1 MQGGNVT
8 SEFADWT
15 IVLGRFMLGAFFAY
29 GGITHFLAL
38 DPITQAMEDR
48 GVPQP
53 RLVLIAGSLF
63 QIVFGLLLAFGI
75 SVPAAAIALIAFT
88 VVASL
93 MLVDFWNRQEP
104 ARMALRNVFL
114 SNLAIIGGLLIAAGT
129 AG

>member
-1 MQGGNVT
+1 MT
-8 SEFADWT
+8 AEFADWT
-15 IVLGRFMLGAFFAY
+15 IVLGRFVLGAFFAY
-29 GGITHFLAL
+29 GGFTHFLAL
-38 DPITQAMEDR
+38 DPITQAMADR

-75 SVPAAAIALIAFT
+75 AVPVSAIALIAFT

-93 MLVDFWNRQEP
+93 MLVDFWNKQEP

>member
-1 MQGGNVT
+1 MT
-8 SEFADWT
+8 AEFADWT
-15 IVLGRFMLGAFFAY
+15 IVLGRFVLGAFFAY
-29 GGITHFLAL
+29 GGFTHFLAL
-38 DPITQAMEDR
+38 DPITQAMADR

-75 SVPAAAIALIAFT
+75 AVPAAAIALIAFT

-93 MLVDFWNRQEP
+93 MLVDFWNKQEP

-129 AG
+129 AA

>member
-1 MQGGNVT
+1 MT
-8 SEFADWT
+8 AEFADWT
-15 IVLGRFMLGAFFAY
+15 IVLGRFVLGAFFAY
-29 GGITHFLAL
+29 GGFTHFLAL
-38 DPITQAMEDR
+38 DPITQAMADR

-75 SVPAAAIALIAFT
+75 AVPVSAIALIAFT

-93 MLVDFWNRQEP
+93 MLVDFWNKEEP

>member
-1 MQGGNVT
+1 MT
-8 SEFADWT
+8 AEFADWT
-15 IVLGRFMLGAFFAY
+15 IVLGRFVLGAFFAY
-29 GGITHFLAL
+29 GGFTHFLAL
-38 DPITQAMEDR
+38 DPITQAMADR
-48 GVPQP
+48 GVPWP

-75 SVPAAAIALIAFT
+75 AVPVSAIALIAFT

-93 MLVDFWNRQEP
+93 MLVDFWNKQEP

-129 AG
+129 TG

>member
-1 MQGGNVT
+1 MT
-8 SEFADWT
+8 AEFADWT
-15 IVLGRFMLGAFFAY
+15 IVLGRFVLGAFFAY
-29 GGITHFLAL
+29 GGFTHFLAL
-38 DPITQAMEDR
+38 DPITQAMADR

-75 SVPAAAIALIAFT
+75 AMPVSAIALIAFT

-93 MLVDFWNRQEP
+93 MLVDFWNKQEP

-129 AG
+129 TG

>member
-1 MQGGNVT
+1 MT
-8 SEFADWT
+8 AEFADWT
-15 IVLGRFMLGAFFAY
+15 IVLGRFVLGAFFAY
-29 GGITHFLAL
+29 GGFTHFLAL
-38 DPITQAMEDR
+38 DPITQAMADR

-75 SVPAAAIALIAFT
+75 AVPVSAIALIAFT

-93 MLVDFWNRQEP
+93 MLVDFWNRQGPE
-104 ARMALRNVFL
+104 RMALRNVFL

>member
-1 MQGGNVT
+1 MT
-8 SEFADWT
+8 AEFADWT
-15 IVLGRFMLGAFFAY
+15 IVLGRFVLGAFFAY

-38 DPITQAMEDR
+38 DPITQAMADR

-75 SVPAAAIALIAFT
+75 AVPVSAIALIAFT

-93 MLVDFWNRQEP
+93 MLVDFWNSDP
-104 ARMALRNVFL
+104 AISTRRGCGTPR
-114 SNLAIIGGLLIAAGT
+114 SAIACVMGSSARKWVT
-129 AG
+129 PP

>member
-1 MQGGNVT
+1 MT
-8 SEFADWT
+8 AEFADWT
-15 IVLGRFMLGAFFAY
+15 IVLGRFVLGAFFAY
-29 GGITHFLAL
+29 GGVTHFLAL
-38 DPITQAMEDR
+38 DPITQAMAAR

-75 SVPAAAIALIAFT
+75 AVPVSAIALIAFT

-93 MLVDFWNRQEP
+93 MLVDFWNKQEP

>member
-1 MQGGNVT
+1 MT
-8 SEFADWT
+8 AEFADWT
-15 IVLGRFMLGAFFAY
+15 IVLGRFVLGAFFAY

-38 DPITQAMEDR
+38 DPITQAMADR

-75 SVPAAAIALIAFT
+75 AVPVSAIALIAFT

-93 MLVDFWNRQEP
+93 MLVDFWNKQEP

>member
-1 MQGGNVT
+1 MAA
-8 SEFADWT
+8 EFADWT
-15 IVLGRFMLGAFFAY
+15 IVLGRFVLGAFFAY
-29 GGITHFLAL
+29 GGFTHFLAL
-38 DPITQAMEDR
+38 DPITQAMADR
-48 GVPQP
+48 GVTQP

-75 SVPAAAIALIAFT
+75 AVPVSAIALIAFT

-93 MLVDFWNRQEP
+93 MLVDFWNKQEP
-104 ARMALRNVFL
+104 ARMALRNVFV

>member
-1 MQGGNVT
+1 MT
-8 SEFADWT
+8 AEFADWT
-15 IVLGRFMLGAFFAY
+15 IVLGRFVLGAFFAY
-29 GGITHFLAL
+29 GGFTHFLAL
-38 DPITQAMEDR
+38 DPITQAMADR

-75 SVPAAAIALIAFT
+75 AVPVSAIALIAFT

-93 MLVDFWNRQEP
+93 MRVDFWNKQEP

>member
-1 MQGGNVT
+1 MT
-8 SEFADWT
+8 AEFADWT
-15 IVLGRFMLGAFFAY
+15 IVLGRFVLGAFFAY
-29 GGITHFLAL
+29 GGVTHFLAL
-38 DPITQAMEDR
+38 DPITQAMAGR

-75 SVPAAAIALIAFT
+75 AVPVSAIALIAFT

-93 MLVDFWNRQEP
+93 MLVDFWNKQEP

>member
-1 MQGGNVT
+1 MT
-8 SEFADWT
+8 AEFADWT
-15 IVLGRFMLGAFFAY
+15 IVLGRFVLGAFFAY
-29 GGITHFLAL
+29 GGFTHFLAL
-38 DPITQAMEDR
+38 DPITQAMSDR

-75 SVPAAAIALIAFT
+75 AVPVSAIALIAFT

-93 MLVDFWNRQEP
+93 MLVDFWNKQEP

>member
-1 MQGGNVT
+1 MT
-8 SEFADWT
+8 AEFADRT
-15 IVLGRFMLGAFFAY
+15 IVLGRFVLGAFFAY
-29 GGITHFLAL
+29 GGVTHFLAL
-38 DPITQAMEDR
+38 DPITQAMAAR

-75 SVPAAAIALIAFT
+75 AVPVSAIALIAFT

-129 AG
+129 TG

>member
-1 MQGGNVT
+1 ME

-15 IVLGRFMLGAFFAY
+15 IVLGRFVLGAFFAY
-29 GGITHFLAL
+29 GGVTHFPAL
-38 DPITQAMEDR
+38 DPIAQAMAAR

-75 SVPAAAIALIAFT
+75 AAPFSALALVVFT
-88 VVASL
+88 IVASL

-104 ARMALRNVFL
+104 ARMALRNVFF

-129 AG
+129 AA

>member
-1 MQGGNVT
+1 MAA
-8 SEFADWT
+8 EFADWT
-15 IVLGRFMLGAFFAY
+15 IVLGRFVLGAFFAY
-29 GGITHFLAL
+29 GGFTHFLAL

-75 SVPAAAIALIAFT
+75 AVPVAAIALIVFT
-88 VVASL
+88 AVASL
-93 MLVDFWNRQEP
+93 MLVDFWNRQGPE
-104 ARMALRNVFL
+104 RMALRNVFL

-129 AG
+129 AA

>member
-1 MQGGNVT
+1 MT
-8 SEFADWT
+8 AEFADWT
-15 IVLGRFMLGAFFAY
+15 IVLGRFVLGAFFAY
-29 GGITHFLAL
+29 GGFTHFLAL
-38 DPITQAMEDR
+38 DPITQAMADR

-75 SVPAAAIALIAFT
+75 AVPAAAIALIAFT

-93 MLVDFWNRQEP
+93 MLVDFWNKQEP

-129 AG
+129 TG

>member
-1 MQGGNVT
+1 MT
-8 SEFADWT
+8 AEFADWT
-15 IVLGRFMLGAFFAY
+15 IVLGRFVLGAFFAY
-29 GGITHFLAL
+29 GGFTHFLAL
-38 DPITQAMEDR
+38 DPITQAMADR

-75 SVPAAAIALIAFT
+75 AVPVSAIALIAFT

-93 MLVDFWNRQEP
+93 MLVDFWNKQEP

-129 AG
+129 TG

>member
-1 MQGGNVT
+1 MT
-8 SEFADWT
+8 AEFADWT

-38 DPITQAMEDR
+38 DPITQAMADR

-75 SVPAAAIALIAFT
+75 AVPVSAIALIAFT

-93 MLVDFWNRQEP
+93 MLVDFWNKQEP

-114 SNLAIIGGLLIAAGT
+114 SNLAIIGGLLVAAG
-129 AG
+129 AAA

>member
-1 MQGGNVT
+1 MT
-8 SEFADWT
+8 AEFADWT
-15 IVLGRFMLGAFFAY
+15 IVLGRFVLGAFFAY
-29 GGITHFLAL
+29 GGFTHFLAL
-38 DPITQAMEDR
+38 DPITQAMADR

-75 SVPAAAIALIAFT
+75 AMPVSAIALIAFT

-93 MLVDFWNRQEP
+93 MLVDFWNKQEP

>member
-1 MQGGNVT
+1 MAA
-8 SEFADWT
+8 EFADWT
-15 IVLGRFMLGAFFAY
+15 IVLGRFVLGAFFAY
-29 GGITHFLAL
+29 GGFTHFLAL
-38 DPITQAMEDR
+38 DPITQAMADR

-75 SVPAAAIALIAFT
+75 AVPVSAIALIAFT

-93 MLVDFWNRQEP
+93 MLVDFWNKQEP

>member
-1 MQGGNVT
+1 MG
-8 SEFADWT
+8 SEFADLT
-15 IVLGRFMLGAFFAY
+15 VVLGRFVLGAFFAY
-29 GGITHFLAL
+29 GGFTHFLAL
-38 DPITQAMEDR
+38 DPITQAMADR

-63 QIVFGLLLAFGI
+63 QIAFGVLLAFGI
-75 SVPAAAIALIAFT
+75 AVSFSAIALIVFT

-93 MLVDFWNRQEP
+93 MLVDFWNKQEP

-129 AG
+129 TG

>member
-1 MQGGNVT
+1 MT
-8 SEFADWT
+8 AEFADWT
-15 IVLGRFMLGAFFAY
+15 IVLGRFVLGAFFAY
-29 GGITHFLAL
+29 GGFTHFLAL
-38 DPITQAMEDR
+38 DPITQAMAER

-75 SVPAAAIALIAFT
+75 AVPAAAIALIAFT
-88 VVASL
+88 VVASM
-93 MLVDFWNRQEP
+93 MLVDFWNRQGPE
-104 ARMALRNVFL
+104 RMALRNVFL